1 MMPNDPVQLPPQ
13 ALDAEM
19 AVLGSM
25 LIERDAVEKAL
36 DALDERDFYQESH
49 RKIFRTLR
57 ELFDRNEG
65 VDLVTAGESLRR
77 QKALD
82 DVGGMAGLTE
92 LIHKVAT
99 AAHVEYYAR
108 IVKEKAILR
117 ELITTATRVVT
128 ACYTEAKEPSQIL
141 DEAQASIMKV
151 SERQTLHGVVEAK
164 DLAHDVIQQIEEA
177 HKRGKRVTGI
187 PSGLKEMDRL
197 TTGFQKSDLIL
208 IAARPSQGKT
218 K

>member
-36 DALDERDFYQESH
+36 DVLDERDFYQESH
-49 RKIFRTLR
+49 RKVFRTLR
-57 ELFDRNEG
+57 DLFDRNEG

-117 ELITTATRVVT
+117 ELIATATRIVT
-128 ACYTEAKEPSQIL
+128 
-141 DEAQASIMKV
+141 D
-151 SERQTLHGVVEAK
+151 
-164 DLAHDVIQQIEEA
+164 
-177 HKRGKRVTGI
+177 
-187 PSGLKEMDRL
+187 
-197 TTGFQKSDLIL
+197 
-208 IAARPSQGKT
+208 
-218 K
+218 